1 MFAVLNDNNMNAQ
14 HQQQHTDHQQEHQH
28 QEHHHHQ
35 HHHETAGIPARVL
48 VLAIVI
54 NVIFVATEAGMGW
67 WSNSTGLLSDA
78 GHNLSDVL
86 GLILSLIAIGLE
98 SRARS
103 SSKKISRY
111 ITLANGLLLMAAVV
125 LILVE
130 SIEKIIS
137 PVEVNGTAVIV
148 TSAIAIFIN
157 GFTAW
162 LLMRGGS
169 DNINIKAAFL
179 HAATDMLVS
188 VAVVVSGVIIRV
200 SGWNLVD
207 PLLSLIVTVII
218 AVPTIKLLIHT
229 VREIRAL

>member
-1 MFAVLNDNNMNAQ
+1 MFAVLNDNNMNA
-14 HQQQHTDHQQEHQH
+14 HEHN
-28 QEHHHHQ
+28 HHQ

-54 NVIFVATEAGMGW
+54 NVIFVAAEAGVGW

-98 SRARS
+98 NRAHS
-103 SSKKISRY
+103 SSLKISRY
-111 ITLANGLLLMAAVV
+111 ITLLNGLLLMAAVV

-137 PVEVNGTAVIV
+137 PVEVNGTAVII
-148 TSAIAIFIN
+148 TSAVAIFIN

-162 LLMRGGS
+162 LLMKGGG

-179 HAATDMLVS
+179 HAATDMLGS
-188 VAVVVSGVIIRV
+188 VAVVVSGVIIRL
-200 SGWNLVD
+200 SGWNIVD

>member
-218 AVPTIKLLIHT
+218 AVPTVKLLIHT
-229 VREIRAL
+229 VKEIRAL